1 MTEYLPLKKSQIP
14 LFREVPFYYKTQS
27 NEYAL
32 YKKKGECFGEDR
44 LVVVKYPDLYIRE
57 TDRDQAIA
65 ELSAAL
71 NKNFKKN
78 VAEGKLRQVREALAQ
93 IVEEALTPGQEASFN
108 SLPETLEILMDRYS
122 GDHMAMNLLAK
133 LGTNS
138 SVLVE
143 HTVNVTALVLQYCF
157 FYDLPEADTQQMAM
171 AALLHDVGCSQFD
184 KKLVET
190 SKRLTD
196 NQFET
201 YKTHPNLGHD
211 ITQNHA
217 NFDIAIP
224 TAIQEHHE
232 RLDGSGYPEGKN
244 RISSYSQLIGLI
256 DCYEA
261 LTYHSKSFRKKKRPY
276 DTLSII
282 KQEVVDK
289 KFSKDIY
296 KRFTSCLVR

>member
-1 MTEYLPLKKSQIP
+1 MTSYLPLKKSQIP
-14 LFREVPFYYKTQS
+14 LFKEIPFYYKTQS

-44 LVVVKYPDLYIRE
+44 LVVVKYPDLYICE

-71 NKNFKKN
+71 NRHFKKK
-78 VAEGKLRQVREALAQ
+78 VSEGKLHQIRQVLAQ
-93 IVEEALTPGQEASFN
+93 IVEEALTPGQEQSFYA
-108 SLPETLEILMDRYS
+108 LPDTLEILIDRYS
-122 GDHMAMNLLAK
+122 DDHKAMNLLTK
-133 LGTNS
+133 LGSNS
-138 SVLVE
+138 ATLVE

-157 FYDLPEADTQQMAM
+157 YYNLPEADIQQMAM

-184 KKLVET
+184 KKLIET
-190 SKRLTD
+190 SRRLTD

-201 YKTHPNLGHD
+201 YKTHPQLGHE
-211 ITQNHA
+211 ITKSHA
-217 NFDIAIP
+217 SFDMAIP

-244 RISSYSQLIGLI
+244 RISSYGQLIGLI

-261 LTYHSKSFRKKKRPY
+261 LTYHSKSFRKKKKPY
-276 DTLSII
+276 DTLNII
-282 KQEVVDK
+282 KQEVVEK

-296 KRFTSCLVR
+296 KRFTSCLAR